1 MVVVNFDI
9 TFVMNCT
16 VSKHLVPEKSSLPI
30 IFKPEYAI
38 SLRKL
43 VILIVITNVFHFV
56 SRRKDEVCFDYFFV
70 ISQIDEKNNKYHCVV
85 VP

>member
-16 VSKHLVPEKSSLPI
+16 VSKHLVPEKSSLLI
-30 IFKPEYAI
+30 IFKRET
-38 SLRKL
+38 LRKL
-43 VILIVITNVFHFV
+43 VILIVMTNVFHFV

>member
-16 VSKHLVPEKSSLPI
+16 VSKHLVPEKSSLLI
-30 IFKPEYAI
+30 IFKRDAI
-38 SLRKL
+38 TLRKL

>member
-16 VSKHLVPEKSSLPI
+16 VSKHLVPKKSSLLI
-30 IFKPEYAI
+30 IFKRET
-38 SLRKL
+38 LRKL
-43 VILIVITNVFHFV
+43 VSLIVITNVFHFV
-56 SRRKDEVCFDYFFV
+56 SRRKDEVRFDYFFV
-70 ISQIDEKNNKYHCVV
+70 ISQIDEKNNKYHCFV

>member
-16 VSKHLVPEKSSLPI
+16 VSKHLVPEKSSLLI
-30 IFKPEYAI
+30 IFKRET
-38 SLRKL
+38 LRKL
-43 VILIVITNVFHFV
+43 VILMVITNVFHFV